1 MSKATSIK
9 DALKKWEAKHGESAI
24 EAKYIGLQFQNPPI
38 EKLDATISNLVNC
51 VKLSLSSNMIDR
63 INGFN
68 LNMKNL
74 RILSLGRN
82 YIKSLG
88 GLVGIFNS
96 T

>member
-9 DALKKWEAKHGESAI
+9 EAIKKWEEKHGVPAN
-24 EAKYIGLQFQNPPI
+24 EAKYIGLQFRNPPI
-38 EKLDATISNLVNC
+38 EKLDANISSLINC

-63 INGFN
+63 ISGFN

-82 YIKSLG
+82 YIKSLA
-88 GLVGIFNS
+88 GLVRIRN
-96 T
+96 